1 MRILD
6 RYVILSFIKNYLI
19 SLMVLIGLYV
29 ILDMVFNFDE
39 LAEVKSNAAEGTAS
53 LFAVLAVVVDYYFH
67 QSFLFYVQ
75 LSGVIPVVAAAFT
88 LMRMS
93 RFNELTALLSAGVPL
108 LRVAMPI
115 VLCGVVLNLI
125 LLPLNQEVVIPSMI
139 PRLTTRHDD
148 LHRTSARSFT
158 IGMMQ
163 DDKGGLLNAGR
174 YHPMEQG
181 EPPWIDQLT
190 VIELDDTGQVA
201 ALVKADKAQWDAPT
215 HQWLLTNGT
224 RIAGLRPDEVRQPEE
239 KLETWPARG
248 ITPEEITL
256 FRNSDYVEL
265 LPTERINKLLQRPKT
280 YGTTALLR
288 TKHFRWSQLIL
299 NIVLLLLAIPCV
311 LTREPG
317 NLKAAALKSLVLVG
331 LCMGCTF
338 VARQLA
344 DKAPAGEQW
353 AHQWPAIMAWA
364 PIFLFLP
371 LSIFLLDRLHNRKT

>member
-1 MRILD
+1 MKILD
-6 RYVILSFIKNYLI
+6 RYVILTFVKNYLI

-29 ILDMVFNFDE
+29 VLDMVFNFDE
-39 LAEVKSNAAEGTAS
+39 LAEVKSNTSSGMAS
-53 LFAVLAVVVDYYFH
+53 MFSVLAVVVDYYLH

-93 RFNELTALLSAGVPL
+93 RFNELTAMLSAGVPL

-115 VLCGVVLNLI
+115 VLCGVILNLI

-148 LHRTSARSFT
+148 LHRTTARSFT

-174 YHPMEQG
+174 YFPEQPG
-181 EPPWIDQLT
+181 SPAWIDQLT
-190 VIELDDTGQVA
+190 VIEHDDQGRVS
-201 ALVKADKAQWDAPT
+201 ALVRADKAEWDEPT
-215 HQWLLTNGT
+215 RQWLLTNGSRVT
-224 RIAGLRPDEVRQPEE
+224 GLRPEE
-239 KLETWPARG
+239 TRKPAETLETWPARG
-248 ITPEEITL
+248 VTPEEITL
-256 FRNSDYVEL
+256 YRNSDFVEL

-299 NIVLLLLAIPCV
+299 NIVLMLLAIPCV

-317 NLKAAALKSLVLVG
+317 NLKAAALKTLILVG
-331 LCMGCTF
+331 LCMGGTF

-344 DKAPAGEQW
+344 DKPPAGEQW
-353 AHQWPAIMAWA
+353 VMQWPAIMAWA

-371 LSIFLLDRLHNRKT
+371 LAIFLLDRLHNRNT